1 MKKIKLIFSLL
12 LIVTLLISPMNVLA
26 VTTGEGT
33 VSTTDNL
40 TIQNARLSEMFCF
53 QLIEDE
59 YADLR
64 SQIATSNTENAYSK

>member
-12 LIVTLLISPMNVLA
+12 LISILLISPINVLA
-26 VTTGEGT
+26 VTTGEGA

-64 SQIATSNTENAYSK
+64 SQIATLNTENAYSK

>member
-12 LIVTLLISPMNVLA
+12 LIVTLLISPINVA
-26 VTTGEGT
+26 ATIGEGA

>member
-1 MKKIKLIFSLL
+1 MKRKLLSI
-12 LIVTLLISPMNVLA
+12 LILACLFIQLININVFA
-26 VTTGEGT
+26 STTGEGA